1 MGFLDTLFK
10 RPEFQTIEL
19 KKAFDS
25 ARYGMAG
32 VPQYPDHDRD
42 ALINWSRK
50 NELVYACIRKKCE
63 AAADPEL
70 IVEKYNGTEWERV
83 DGHPL
88 VSLIEKPN
96 LADTF
101 DTFLGSWIASEECT
115 GDFYAEIIRQ
125 NGVPVQLW
133 PLDPACMY
141 PIPNAKGGIAYYEF
155 HSGQGP
161 IIRLNVED
169 VLHRRKPDLQSRYYG
184 LAPLKVALGS
194 VDADQSQTD
203 YVRAFFHSDGIP
215 AGLLTV
221 EANLSSDQANELQ
234 QGWMAR
240 FRRNGSQHK
249 QVGVLGNGAKF
260 QTIGTNLSEIEGET
274 TRGQA
279 ESRICMVFG
288 VPPALV
294 GSYVGM
300 NLATND
306 ATMRTAME
314 DFWVNTMSPM
324 MKSLRVFLTWNLLPE
339 FEDINLIRTKK
350 IRVNWDMA
358 QVMAMQE
365 DEDIRHNRARENF
378 KASGI
383 TINEFRE
390 QIGMEPIEGEDYFLQ
405 AKNVDPIAELVRQV
419 LAVREPPEP
428 LDPKQLEEGMPKEE
442 EDVIEAEIVEEKP
455 KSIFGIGVA
464 RPIPRREFQVDEKT
478 FVYDGMILSREP
490 RDAEKA
496 VDLKGIAHSYDS
508 GKERL
513 GRVLKAIRD
522 DLITQSVEEVKKYK
536 AGNIYELV
544 LTPPVT
550 AQKKIRKEIDAAFLV
565 GRDQVAK
572 ELAKSKA
579 GAFPETKE
587 LSFASKL
594 TRLVDLLV
602 SRMVNEIQTRA
613 ANVFA
618 SLGTLGLEDETIV
631 SRLKDE
637 LGEQSLKVFESFASQ
652 AVNAAINAGRDA
664 EAEERKDEWAR
675 VEYSAI
681 LDANT
686 CDECED
692 ADGMTASDVSDL
704 PPAPNPDCK
713 GGAQCR
719 CFHIFIGEEGNA

>member
-1 MGFLDTLFK
+1 MGLFDTLFK

-70 IVEKYNGTEWERV
+70 VVEKYNGTEWERV

-215 AGLLTV
+215 AGILTV
-221 EANLSSDQANELQ
+221 TDNLSPDKANELQ

-240 FRRNGSQHK
+240 FRRNGAQHK
-249 QVGVLGNGAKF
+249 QIAVLGNGAEF

-365 DEDIRHNRARENF
+365 DEDVRHNRARENF
-378 KASGI
+378 KASII
-383 TINEFRE
+383 TINECRE
-390 QIGMEPIEGEDYFLQ
+390 QIGMEPVDGDDYFLQ

-428 LDPKQLEEGMPKEE
+428 PDPKQLEEGMPKEDE

-455 KSIFGIGVA
+455 KQYEYILPGVFITKPDTKTYDYNGLA
-464 RPIPRREFQVDEKT
+464 LRREPTENEK
-478 FVYDGMILSREP
+478 R
-490 RDAEKA
+490 
-496 VDLKGIAHSYDS
+496 VDLKGLNDAYEGEKVKLSRILI
-508 GKERL
+508 G
-513 GRVLKAIRD
+513 IRD
-522 DLITQSVEEVKKYK
+522 DLIEQSADAVK
-536 AGNIYELV
+536 ALRADEIYTLT
-544 LTPPVT
+544 LTPPVQ
-550 AQKKIRKEIDAAFLV
+550 ANKKVRKAIDSAVEI
-565 GRDQVAK
+565 GRAQVAR
-572 ELAKSKA
+572 ELGGQKA
-579 GAFPETKE
+579 EVKKGGP
-587 LSFASKL
+587 SFVS
-594 TRLVDLLV
+594 RLVDILI
-602 SRMVNEIQTRA
+602 SRLVNEIQTRA
-613 ANVFA
+613 IDVFA
-618 SLGTLGLEDETIV
+618 RLATLGLDDEEITGRLRED
-631 SRLKDE
+631 LD
-637 LGEQSLKVFESFASQ
+637 GQSQKVFESFASQ

-664 EAEERKDEWAR
+664 EAQDRKDEWNK
-675 VEYSAI
+675 VEYSAL

-686 CDECED
+686 CSVCED
-692 ADGMTASDVSDL
+692 ADGKSSDDPEDL
-704 PPAPNPDCK
+704 PDAPNPDCE
-713 GGAQCR
+713 GQANCR
-719 CFHIFIGEEGNA
+719 CFHIYVFEEGNA